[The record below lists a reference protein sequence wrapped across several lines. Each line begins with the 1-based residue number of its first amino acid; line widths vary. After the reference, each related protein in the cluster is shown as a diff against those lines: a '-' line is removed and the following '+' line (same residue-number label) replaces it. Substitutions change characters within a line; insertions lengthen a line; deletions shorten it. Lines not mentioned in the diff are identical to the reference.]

1 MTMSALVAIA
11 DGSEEMEAIIAIDV
25 LRRAGIEVTLASVK
39 RDSRTIKAS
48 RGVIIVADA
57 TIDEASGR
65 QFDVIVLPGG
75 MPGAAN
81 LSESAVLQAMLQQ
94 QAAKRGWIAAIC
106 AAPAVVL
113 QRHGLLAD
121 EERIFNATCHP
132 AFQAQLD
139 PGHCHPSQRVVVDGN
154 IVTSQAPGTSFEFAL
169 TLVEL
174 LCGKEKRKEVAGPML
189 V

>member
-1 MTMSALVAIA
+1 MAISALVAIA
-11 DGSEEMEAIIAIDV
+11 DGSEEMEAIIAVDV
-25 LRRAGIEVTLASVK
+25 LRRAGMDVALASVK

-48 RGVIIVADA
+48 RGVSIVADA
-57 TIDEASGR
+57 TIDEVSNR
-65 QFDVIVLPGG
+65 QFDIIVLPGG

-81 LSESAVLQAMLQQ
+81 LSDCAALQNMLQQ

-121 EERIFNATCHP
+121 EGRIRDATCHP
-132 AFQAQLD
+132 AFQQQLD
-139 PGHCHPSQRVVVDGN
+139 PRHCRPSQRVVVDGN
-154 IVTSQAPGTSFEFAL
+154 IVTSQGPGTSFEFAL

-174 LCGKEKRKEVAGPML
+174 LCGEDKRKEVAGPM
-189 V
+189 VI